1 MKLNTYIFVI
11 YGLLKIMLVEQQWN
25 FYCDS
30 YKMFLCTL
38 KINCSK
44 HLLIYT
50 FHVNKFHNTLITT
63 GMMCLSLRRL
73 SPIFMPAWTIYIH
86 KWRVNTGSVISI
98 YKEKLK
104 KIVLESTFIK
114 RSWKRLYWT
123 QDLGF
128 IPFPE
133 VPMNMTKSTQNLG
146 LSGCFPQE
154 RMAIC
159 DSTRHD

>member
-50 FHVNKFHNTLITT
+50 FHVNKFHNTPITT
-63 GMMCLSLRRL
+63 GIMCLSLRRL
-73 SPIFMPAWTIYIH
+73 LPIFTPA
-86 KWRVNTGSVISI
+86 
-98 YKEKLK
+98 L
-104 KIVLESTFIK
+104 
-114 RSWKRLYWT
+114 
-123 QDLGF
+123 
-128 IPFPE
+128 
-133 VPMNMTKSTQNLG
+133 
-146 LSGCFPQE
+146 
-154 RMAIC
+154 AA
-159 DSTRHD
+159 

>member
-50 FHVNKFHNTLITT
+50 FHVNKFST
-63 GMMCLSLRRL
+63 GIMCLSLRRL
-73 SPIFMPAWTIYIH
+73 LPIFTPA
-86 KWRVNTGSVISI
+86 
-98 YKEKLK
+98 L
-104 KIVLESTFIK
+104 
-114 RSWKRLYWT
+114 
-123 QDLGF
+123 
-128 IPFPE
+128 
-133 VPMNMTKSTQNLG
+133 
-146 LSGCFPQE
+146 
-154 RMAIC
+154 AA
-159 DSTRHD
+159 

>member
-50 FHVNKFHNTLITT
+50 L
-63 GMMCLSLRRL
+63 
-73 SPIFMPAWTIYIH
+73 A
-86 KWRVNTGSVISI
+86 
-98 YKEKLK
+98 
-104 KIVLESTFIK
+104 
-114 RSWKRLYWT
+114 
-123 QDLGF
+123 
-128 IPFPE
+128 
-133 VPMNMTKSTQNLG
+133 
-146 LSGCFPQE
+146 
-154 RMAIC
+154 A
-159 DSTRHD
+159 